1 MLIKLYTSGLAT
13 DLHIIEGVSS
23 PVVHHGQ
30 FNYSNNGPRL
40 EYPNILCEE
49 NTPQDDAQV
58 KYISYSKDGRW
69 QRLAVLNYAYI
80 CNDEGRTVEK
90 VAVEKMPEYSGQETY
105 EKSDLAPIKAHKLV
119 YGFSG
124 NP

>member
-1 MLIKLYTSGLAT
+1 MLIKLYTSGLAK
-13 DLHIIEGVSS
+13 DLHIIENVSS
-23 PVVHHGQ
+23 PVVHEGQ
-30 FNYSNNGPRL
+30 YFYSNNGPRL

-49 NTPQDDAQV
+49 NEPPEDAQV

-90 VAVEKMPEYSGQETY
+90 VAIEPLPKFPGST
-105 EKSDLAPIKAHKLV
+105 A
-119 YGFSG
+119 
-124 NP
+124 